1 MKKILFIEDEN
12 NLNEA
17 YRIKFASDYEVDFA
31 VDATIGLQKAKEWQ
45 PDLIILDI
53 IMAGE
58 MNGIGVLKEL
68 KSKSETVA
76 IPVIILTNLE
86 DQEETVKQMGAIACL
101 LKANTS
107 FEVLAQKISEVI
119 QG

>member
-17 YRIKFASDYEVDFA
+17 YRTKFSSVYEVDFA
-31 VDATIGLQKAKEWQ
+31 TDATIGLQKATEWQ
-45 PDLIILDI
+45 PDLIVLDI
-53 IMAGE
+53 VMAGD
-58 MNGIGVLKEL
+58 MNGIDVLKKL
-68 KSKSETVA
+68 KANIETVA

-86 DQEETVKQMGAIACL
+86 DQGQTVIDLGAVEYL

-107 FEVLAQKISEVI
+107 FDLVAQKINHIFE
-119 QG
+119 

>member
-17 YRIKFASDYEVDFA
+17 YRIKFASGYQVDFA
-31 VDATIGLQKAKEWQ
+31 VDAKIGLQKAEEWQ

-68 KSKSETVA
+68 KSKIETA
-76 IPVIILTNLE
+76 PIPVIVLTNLE
-86 DQEETVKQMGAIACL
+86 DQEETVMELGATDCL

-107 FEVLAQKISEVI
+107 FDVVAQKISEVL
-119 QG
+119 GE

>member
-17 YRIKFASDYEVDFA
+17 YRIKFASGYQVDFA
-31 VDATIGLQKAKEWQ
+31 IDAKIGLQKAKEWQ
-45 PDLIILDI
+45 ADLIILDI
-53 IMAGE
+53 IMAGD

-68 KSKSETVA
+68 KSNIKTA
-76 IPVIILTNLE
+76 PIPVIVLTNLE
-86 DQEETVKQMGAIACL
+86 DQEETVTKLGAIACL

-107 FEVLAQKISEVI
+107 FDMLAQKISEVLEE
-119 QG
+119 